1 MAHTA
6 DNHGN
11 GAETPPAGFVQEVVN
26 ARADPS
32 RISGSAGLDAFG
44 GRRAEWVAPVTRLR
58 EAIAYSVA
66 AVLLL
71 VLGAAIR
78 PLFTGD
84 PAPPAVLS
92 AAELGFVQDMAA
104 HHHQA
109 LIMVQRLDPG
119 VDAAVRGV
127 AQQIDDTQRAEI
139 GMLLGWLRMAGAPAA
154 NSDPMGWMP
163 EESHDGHS
171 GHATPMPGMATREQ
185 LDALS
190 AARGRAASVLFLQ
203 LMQAHHDGGIAMA
216 RVADAMLAD
225 GVVKQAA
232 REMISGQTQE
242 SGLIALLLSQLG
254 AAPPG

>member
-1 MAHTA
+1 M
-6 DNHGN
+6 
-11 GAETPPAGFVQEVVN
+11 
-26 ARADPS
+26 R
-32 RISGSAGLDAFG
+32 
-44 GRRAEWVAPVTRLR
+44 RLR
-58 EAIAYSVA
+58 EAAAYSVA

-78 PLFTGD
+78 PLFTDD
-84 PAPPAVLS
+84 PAPPETLS
-92 AAELGFVQDMAA
+92 AVELGFVQDMAT

-119 VDAAVRGV
+119 ADPAVLGV

-163 EESHDGHS
+163 DKSHDSHGVHDGSRAPDGHSSDGRNS
-171 GHATPMPGMATREQ
+171 GHATSMPGMATQDQ

-216 RVADAMLAD
+216 RVADAMLAG
-225 GVVKQAA
+225 GVVKQVA
-232 REMISGQTQE
+232 REMISSQTQE
-242 SGLIALLLSQLG
+242 SGLIALLLNRLE

>member
-1 MAHTA
+1 MK
-6 DNHGN
+6 
-11 GAETPPAGFVQEVVN
+11 
-26 ARADPS
+26 
-32 RISGSAGLDAFG
+32 
-44 GRRAEWVAPVTRLR
+44 RLR
-58 EAIAYSVA
+58 EAAAYSVA

-78 PLFTGD
+78 PLFTDD
-84 PAPPAVLS
+84 PAPPEALS
-92 AAELGFVQDMAA
+92 AVELGFVQDMAA

-119 VDAAVRGV
+119 ADPAVRGV

-163 EESHDGHS
+163 AESHGSHGADDGNNTHDDHS
-171 GHATPMPGMATREQ
+171 GNATSMPGMATQEQ

-203 LMQAHHDGGIAMA
+203 LMQSHHEGGIAMA
-216 RVADAMLAD
+216 RVADAMLAG
-225 GVVKQAA
+225 GVVKQVA

-242 SGLIALLLSQLG
+242 SGLIALLLNRLE

>member
-1 MAHTA
+1 M
-6 DNHGN
+6 
-11 GAETPPAGFVQEVVN
+11 VK
-26 ARADPS
+26 
-32 RISGSAGLDAFG
+32 
-44 GRRAEWVAPVTRLR
+44 RLH
-58 EAIAYSVA
+58 EAAAYSVA
-66 AVLLL
+66 AVVLL

-78 PLFTGD
+78 PLFVDD
-84 PAPPAVLS
+84 PAPREILS
-92 AAELGFVQDMAA
+92 DIELGFVQDMAA

-119 VDAAVRGV
+119 ADPAVLGL

-139 GMLLGWLRMAGAPAA
+139 GTLLGWLRMAGAPAA

-163 EESHDGHS
+163 AAAHHGHS
-171 GHATPMPGMATREQ
+171 GPDSHSAYDGNSAHDRHTGQATTMPGMATQDQ

-190 AARGRAASVLFLQ
+190 AARGRAASMLFLE

-216 RVADAMLAD
+216 RVADAMLTG
-225 GVVKQAA
+225 GVVKQVA

-242 SGLIALLLSQLG
+242 SGLIAVLLARLA